1 MRLCVS
7 KEIEA
12 EYNSKESKMKSFC
25 SPLLSI
31 AEAGE
36 IAGPGA
42 QVVQAGVLLGGAGPG
57 AGP

>member
-1 MRLCVS
+1 MENEEIVS
-7 KEIEA
+7 D
-12 EYNSKESKMKSFC
+12 
-25 SPLLSI
+25 SPLLPI

-42 QVVQAGVLLGGAGPG
+42 EVVQAGVLLSGAGPG

>member
-1 MRLCVS
+1 MENEGIVS
-7 KEIEA
+7 
-12 EYNSKESKMKSFC
+12 S
-25 SPLLSI
+25 SPLFPL

-42 QVVQAGVLLGGAGPG
+42 EVVQAGVLLGGAGPG

>member
-1 MRLCVS
+1 
-7 KEIEA
+7 
-12 EYNSKESKMKSFC
+12 MKLHIIIKSLKC
-25 SPLLSI
+25 SPLLPI